1 MLKLPDTN
9 NIAMPVSFLLVAR
22 LFPQELASLDK
33 ETVEPV
39 MMNPVSRPFE
49 RHRAGIGEIV
59 HAAIVEMADRP
70 AFLPIDMEDG
80 EGYPRPE
87 VPHFLQ
93 RHLDRRDRAHI
104 NVELPAISA
113 VLVLRDAVQRQL
125 PRPVRRK
132 MPVFFLHP
140 GQGLV

>member
-1 MLKLPDTN
+1 
-9 NIAMPVSFLLVAR
+9 MPVSFLLVAR

-70 AFLPIDMEDG
+70 AFLPIDMEDRS
-80 EGYPRPE
+80 EE
-87 VPHFLQ
+87 HTSELQ
-93 RHLDRRDRAHI
+93 SLMRISFAVFCLKKKI
-104 NVELPAISA
+104 NLYSEN
-113 VLVLRDAVQRQL
+113 QRYDIYYIDTT
-125 PRPVRRK
+125 
-132 MPVFFLHP
+132 
-140 GQGLV
+140 

>member
-1 MLKLPDTN
+1 
-9 NIAMPVSFLLVAR
+9 MPVSFLLVAR

-80 EGYPRPE
+80 AGDPRPE
-87 VPHFLQ
+87 V
-93 RHLDRRDRAHI
+93 RSEERRVGKECVSTCRSRWSPYD
-104 NVELPAISA
+104 
-113 VLVLRDAVQRQL
+113 
-125 PRPVRRK
+125 
-132 MPVFFLHP
+132 
-140 GQGLV
+140 